1 MQTTNYQTDPVLSGV
16 MEIIQETLKDRDEE
30 VELEPHMSLTAD
42 LDLDSLTVV
51 EIFLNVEDR
60 FVIKLS
66 DVDVQSAVTIAD
78 IRRIVSSK
86 QSGN

>member
-1 MQTTNYQTDPVLSGV
+1 MQTTSYQADPVLSGV
-16 MEIIQETLKDRDEE
+16 IEIIQKTLKDRDEE

-51 EIFLNVEDR
+51 EIFLDLEDR
-60 FVIKLS
+60 FVIKLN
-66 DVDVQSAVTIAD
+66 DVDIQSAVTIAD
-78 IRRIVSSK
+78 IKRIVSSK